1 VNRPDTPSPAVL
13 RAGPRLRRTL
23 LRFLAAGGLAGPA
36 VLAAACGGAGVAD
49 GTGTTGTGGK
59 DAETGTLNV
68 MASPQQDW
76 IDAQVKAFRTKTG
89 IDTAATRLSGGEGL
103 AKLRAE
109 DGAPSFDVWW
119 GSPSDSFISAKKLGL
134 LTPYKSPTAAEIPD
148 KYKDKDGFWNGIYVG
163 SIGFAINTRRAQ
175 EKNIPEPR
183 TWDDLLKPVY
193 KGEVVMAHPATSGTA
208 LTSMMTVLQLRKRDE
223 TEFWKWARAF
233 HNNVLQY
240 TKSGAGPMAI
250 LERAEATVGVVFS
263 HDIFVSVEKGL
274 PIKLTFPTDGTGYE
288 VGAMALIKGAKN
300 TASAKKWID
309 WALTV
314 EGQEIGVTAKA
325 YQAPSNPKAK
335 VPKPEFLQVKL
346 IDYDAEY
353 AGTMEEQLRT
363 RFTED
368 IAPQPK
374 S

>member
-1 VNRPDTPSPAVL
+1 L
-13 RAGPRLRRTL
+13 RV
-23 LRFLAAGGLAGPA
+23 LAAGGLAGPT
-36 VLAAACGGAGVAD
+36 VLVAACGNTGAD
-49 GTGTTGTGGK
+49 GTPATGRGGN

-76 IDAQVKAFRTKTG
+76 IDGQVKAFRTKTG

-103 AKLRAE
+103 AKLKAE

-134 LTPYKSPTAAEIPD
+134 LAPYKSPTAAEIPD

-163 SIGFAINTRRAQ
+163 SIGFAINTKRAQ

-183 TWDDLLKPVY
+183 IWDDLLKPVY

-223 TEFWKWARAF
+223 NEFWKWARAF

-288 VGAMALIKGAKN
+288 VGAMALIKGARN

-309 WALTV
+309 WALSV
-314 EGQEIGVTAKA
+314 EGQEIGVTTKA
-325 YQAPSNPKAK
+325 YQAPTNPKAK

-353 AGTMEEQLRT
+353 AGTMEEKLRT